1 MGKSANTDN
10 RAVDFS
16 TVSKRRSILDVL
28 TTETYSKAE
37 LVELLSVSRSTIDR
51 GIEELTD
58 LGLVEHVSGEFVA
71 TNTGVVAL
79 QTHDEALDTFSNVLA
94 ADAVLARLPNGFDVP
109 TSLFRDAI
117 VCDRDPAALENQ
129 VEAVL
134 DDVTAIDGFN
144 GPFRYS
150 LDPDTRETLVSLGEH
165 ARFVVSEESLSW
177 LSSQYGTALDAV
189 NDAGVRIFSVADA
202 PPYGVFVAE
211 RTDNASVTL
220 VVYNHTGGVEAVL
233 VSYDAQAVEWAC
245 GLVSEHAETGTPYR
259 GPDGDDY
266 L

>member
-1 MGKSANTDN
+1 MRKSATTDN

-16 TVSKRRSILDVL
+16 TVSKRRPILDVL

-37 LVELLSVSRSTIDR
+37 LVDLLSVSRSTIDR

-58 LGLVEHVSGEFVA
+58 LGLVEHNSGGFVA
-71 TNTGVVAL
+71 TTTGVVAL
-79 QTHDEALDTFSNVLA
+79 RTHDEALDTFSTVLA
-94 ADAVLARLPNGFDVP
+94 ADTVLARLPDGFDVP
-109 TSLFRDAI
+109 ASLFRDAI
-117 VCDRDPAALENQ
+117 VCDRDPAALETQ
-129 VEAVL
+129 VEAVI

-144 GPFRYS
+144 GPFRFN
-150 LDPDTRETLVSLGEH
+150 LDPDTRETLVSLGED

-177 LSSQYGTALDAV
+177 LSSQYGAALDAV
-189 NDAGVRIFSVADA
+189 HDAGVRIFSVADV

-211 RTDNASVTL
+211 QPDGVSVTL
-220 VVYNHTGGVEAVL
+220 VVYNHTGGVEAML

-245 GLVSEHAETGTPYR
+245 DLVSEHAETGTPYR
-259 GPDGDDY
+259 GADGDDY